1 MTSPTPV
8 GQPEAIVG
16 EDYSMVTWEQVLFTV
31 TGKGFDLHAVLKTV
45 ETPDTGPLRMSAG
58 GATPGSAQTDGQS
71 GGTGYSYHAWDKW
84 YIAVDW
90 DKSASNNWDQAIKDT
105 DPLITQLATGRLVLL
120 DVTKLEEAKPVVDQY
135 VRWLDTNYNT
145 LQQWVNKLTSDDS
158 AFKGK
163 AAHAI
168 QDKLKTMAFTVKD
181 LYEQIVTDRNTS
193 KSLQDTAD
201 AVNTFAKGM
210 AQLWL
215 DNVNSLRY
223 LVNNLTVAVINNVDT
238 YIRGK
243 GLVNGT
249 PNYVLDHYAKQS
261 RETAENYIKNVIA
274 GYSSTAHTSPK
285 VTSNTTWT
293 YYSGNYT
300 GAGTWKAN
308 TTVTDDPD
316 GYTFTPGELP
326 DKFPELSGPL
336 DSGATWNSFNTA
348 VATYARTKLE
358 PLDTEAR
365 KLIAA
370 LETAY
375 ARTKDPLEELDTPA
389 PLPTGGGG
397 NQPPPFGNQPPPYG
411 NQPPPNGGGGP
422 DLNEF
427 LKNLYE
433 NPPGGNSNGPPEND
447 FSNLFNDPPGGGGGP
462 GGGDSNGPPTNDLNS
477 LLNDPSGGGGP
488 GGGDSNG
495 PPTNDLNSLLN
506 EPPAGSS
513 ESNGP
518 PGGNDFNGP
527 GGNSPNDFQS
537 ANGGPGG
544 TGAVP
549 PPFIPPGSF
558 STSNGA
564 PESNRRLPGDQTQFD
579 ENGNPI
585 NSFEDDGWEPPPN
598 GDSGPLPSSTS
609 NFNPADLGLGSNN
622 LPDGSKD
629 FTVDSS
635 NSPPGGSSNVP
646 GFGDFPGGS
655 SNLPGGSSN
664 LPGFGDGPGGSSN
677 LPGGSSN
684 LPGFGDGPGG
694 SSNLPGGSSNFPG
707 GSSNFPGGEFSNLP
721 GGGGAGGG
729 APGAFGGASPGG
741 GGAGAGG
748 FGGEGWSD
756 WSGQN
761 PAEETDKSGFNI
773 SDPSQR
779 GGMPPMMPP
788 MMPMNGGQGGDKERE
803 RQTWLSEDDKIWGTD
818 SLAGNGVIG
827 LPNDRAHDADEPLAP
842 THVHVRT
849 NTPRTKA
856 GDGQT
861 KETEQTATSQ

>member
-1 MTSPTPV
+1 MTTPTPV
-8 GQPEAIVG
+8 GPPEAITG
-16 EDYSMVTWEQVLFTV
+16 DDYSMVTYEQVLFTV
-31 TGKGFDLHAVLKTV
+31 TGKGFDLHAILKTV
-45 ETPDTGPLRMSAG
+45 ETPDAGPLRMSIG

-71 GGTGYSYHAWDKW
+71 GGNGYSYHAWDKW
-84 YIAVDW
+84 YITVDW
-90 DKSASNNWDQAIKDT
+90 DKSASNNWNQAITDT

-120 DVTKLEEAKPVVDQY
+120 DVTKLQEAKPVVDQY
-135 VRWLDTNYNT
+135 VKWLDTNYNT

-168 QDKLKTMAFTVKD
+168 QEKLKSMAFVVKD

-215 DNVNSLRY
+215 DHVNNLRY
-223 LVNNLTVAVINNVDT
+223 LVNNLTVAVLNNVDA

-243 GLVNGT
+243 GLVAGT
-249 PNYVLDHYAKQS
+249 PNYVLDHFVKDS
-261 RETAENYIKNVIA
+261 RERAEAYIKSVIA
-274 GYSSTAHTSPK
+274 GYSSSASTAPK
-285 VTSNTTWT
+285 VTATTDWT
-293 YYSGNYT
+293 YYGGNYYA
-300 GAGTWKAN
+300 AGTWSAS
-308 TTVTDDPD
+308 TTVTEVPD
-316 GYTFTPGELP
+316 AYTFTPGPLP
-326 DKFPELSGPL
+326 EKFPELTGPL
-336 DSGATWNSFNTA
+336 DSGATWNSFNAA
-348 VATYARTKLE
+348 VASYARTRLE

-375 ARTKDPLEELDTPA
+375 ARTKDPLEELDTPT

-397 NQPPPFGNQPPPYG
+397 GPEVPPYNPFGNPNGNQPPPDG
-411 NQPPPNGGGGP
+411 TGGGP
-422 DLNEF
+422 DLNDILNGLF
-427 LKNLYE
+427 DD
-433 NPPGGNSNGPPEND
+433 PPGGGDSNGPPTND
-447 FSNLFNDPPGGGGGP
+447 ITDLFNDPPGGGGGP
-462 GGGDSNGPPTNDLNS
+462 GGGDSNGPPANDINS
-477 LLNDPSGGGGP
+477 LFND
-488 GGGDSNG
+488 
-495 PPTNDLNSLLN
+495 
-506 EPPAGSS
+506 PPAGTS

-518 PGGNDFNGP
+518 PGGSDFTGP
-527 GGNSPNDFQS
+527 GGPNAFDS

-544 TGAVP
+544 GNGAVP
-549 PPFIPPGSF
+549 PPFIPPGPF

-564 PESNRRLPGDQTQFD
+564 PDGSRRLPGDQTQFD

-585 NSFEDDGWEPPPN
+585 NSLEDDGWAPPD
-598 GDSGPLPSSTS
+598 GDGGPLPSSTS
-609 NFNPADLGLGSNN
+609 NFNPADLGLGEFPSGSSN
-622 LPDGSKD
+622 LPDGSRD
-629 FTVDSS
+629 FTTDSS
-635 NSPPGGSSNVP
+635 NSPPGGSNNLP
-646 GFGDFPGGS
+646 GFGDFPGGSSSNLPGGSSNLPGFGDLPGGS

-664 LPGFGDGPGGSSN
+664 LPGFGD
-677 LPGGSSN
+677 
-684 LPGFGDGPGG
+684 
-694 SSNLPGGSSNFPG
+694 LPGGSSNFPG
-707 GSSNFPGGEFSNLP
+707 GSSNVPGGEFSNLP

-729 APGAFGGASPGG
+729 APGAGGFGGGMPGG
-741 GGAGAGG
+741 GGG

-761 PAEETDKSGFNI
+761 PAEETDKSGFTV
-773 SDPSQR
+773 SDPTQR

-827 LPNDRAHDADEPLAP
+827 LPNDRTLDADEPLAP

-849 NTPRTKA
+849 NSPRTKA

-861 KETEQTATSQ
+861 RETTEQTATSQ